1 MYKSILFNW
10 VHYCKYKL
18 GIDRERC
25 ISVDANLYIYQY
37 KPISALADLL
47 SARPIFGSAAAEML
61 SARLFPCQLLQKYYR
76 LGCFP
81 VSCCR
86 SALGLADSFS
96 ARADLLSAQLIPI
109 RLGLIYFRLG
119 CFHFSCCRNVF
130 GRVNSL
136 SARAEM
142 VSAERIASFLK
153 PKCLFSSA
161 MVFFLQLT
169 SWWFVAVLGSWSSSS
184 AQLSEPL
191 IYLIKWLKW

>member
-1 MYKSILFNW
+1 
-10 VHYCKYKL
+10 
-18 GIDRERC
+18 
-25 ISVDANLYIYQY
+25 
-37 KPISALADLL
+37 
-47 SARPIFGSAAAEML
+47 ML

-142 VSAERIASFLK
+142 VSAEQIVSFLK
-153 PKCLFSSA
+153 PKCLFSSI
-161 MVFFLQLT
+161 MLFLCSTNGRVIHSTVFWERGAPAPSHCLNR
-169 SWWFVAVLGSWSSSS
+169 
-184 AQLSEPL
+184 
-191 IYLIKWLKW
+191 

>member
-1 MYKSILFNW
+1 MQTSIYINTNPFLLQLTYFRLDLF
-10 VHYCKYKL
+10 
-18 GIDRERC
+18 
-25 ISVDANLYIYQY
+25 SV
-37 KPISALADLL
+37 
-47 SARPIFGSAAAEML
+47 
-61 SARLFPCQLLQKYYR
+61 QLLQKCCR

-161 MVFFLQLT
+161 MVFFFTVDVMMIRGSSGIVELQLRAI
-169 SWWFVAVLGSWSSSS
+169 V
-184 AQLSEPL
+184 
-191 IYLIKWLKW
+191 